1 MFSRWWIFPLALALS
16 AAIAGALVIVFAV
29 VIAYP
34 ALPPLDVITD
44 YQPKVPLR
52 VYSSEGLL
60 IGEFGEERRAV
71 VKIGAVPKQM
81 LEAILAAEDER
92 FYQHGGVDYVGV
104 MRAALSNF
112 VSGGARQ
119 GASTITMQV
128 ARNFFLSKEKTL
140 TRKFNEMLLAFK
152 IEHSLSKDQILEL
165 YINQIY
171 LGQRAYGFAAA
182 AQIYFGKSL
191 DQLSVA
197 EMAMLAGLPKAP
209 SSFNPVVNP
218 KRAKLRQQYV
228 LRRMRELD
236 FISDQQWQ
244 AADRQPLVVKKFVNE
259 FAVKAEHFAEM
270 VRQAL
275 FERYQE
281 DAYTRGFK
289 VYTTL
294 SATHQAAAYAAV
306 RAGVLDY
313 DRRHGYRGAESYVE
327 LGAQPTDEDF
337 EDALQD
343 ESEND
348 DIYPALVLDA
358 SPRAVKV
365 YRKGGET
372 LEITGDGLKFAQ
384 RMLGDKA
391 PANQRVRRGAIVRI
405 QKDEKGQWHVAQLPQ
420 VEAALVSV
428 SPQDG
433 AIRALV
439 GSFDFARNKYN
450 HITQALRQ
458 PGSSFK
464 PFIYSAALEKGFTPA
479 TIINDAPL
487 VFDASQTGSEPWEPH
502 NFDGKFEG
510 PMRMR
515 TALVKSK
522 NLVSVRILQSIT
534 PQYAQDYITRFGFDP
549 KYHPPYL
556 TMALGAG
563 NVTPLQMVGGY
574 AIFAN
579 GGFRVPPYFISRV
592 EDVKGGVVMQAKPE
606 QAGET
611 AQRAIDARNAF
622 IMTSMLGDVVKMG
635 TATRANQ
642 LGRTDL
648 AGKTGT
654 TNEFVDAW
662 FCGYGTGLV
671 AVAWIGFDNPHT
683 LGHNET
689 GAGAALPMWI
699 SYMGKVMKGVEAE
712 PRAVPE
718 GVVQARINP
727 ESGLR
732 DPDGRVSEFFY
743 QEFLPGERDN
753 DAAPAG
759 GAPPPGAPTPA
770 VPATPPGNATGS
782 LKPPDEVRSQLF

>member
-1 MFSRWWIFPLALALS
+1 MTSRWWTLPLALMLS
-16 AAIAGALVIVFAV
+16 AFAAGILVLVFAV
-29 VIAYP
+29 VIIYP
-34 ALPPLDVITD
+34 QLPDLTIITD
-44 YQPKVPLR
+44 YQPRVPLR
-52 VYSSEGLL
+52 VYSAEGLL

-71 VKIGAVPKQM
+71 VKIDAVPKQM
-81 LEAILAAEDER
+81 REAILAAEDER

-104 MRAALSNF
+104 LRAALSNF
-112 VSGGARQ
+112 MSGGARQ

-128 ARNFFLSKEKTL
+128 ARNFFLTKEKTV

-165 YINQIY
+165 YVNQIY

-191 DQLSVA
+191 DQLTIA

-236 FISDQQWQ
+236 FITDEQWQ
-244 AADRQPLVVKKFVNE
+244 AADKQPLAVKKLVND

-270 VRQAL
+270 VRQVM
-275 FERYQE
+275 FERFH
-281 DAYTRGFK
+281 DDVYTRGFR

-294 SATHQAAAYAAV
+294 SATHQNAAYAAV
-306 RAGVLDY
+306 RTGVMDY

-327 LGAQPTDEDF
+327 LGAQPTEEDF

-343 ESEND
+343 ESESD
-348 DIYPALVLDA
+348 DIAPALVLDA

-372 LEITGDGLKFAQ
+372 LEISGDGLKFAQ
-384 RMLGDKA
+384 KMLGDKA
-391 PANQRVRRGAIVRI
+391 PANQRLRRGAIIRI
-405 QKDEKGQWHVAQLPQ
+405 QKDDKSHWLVTQLPQ

-428 SPQDG
+428 TPADG

-450 HITQALRQ
+450 HVTQALRQ

-522 NLVSVRILQSIT
+522 NLVSVRILQAIT
-534 PQYAQDYITRFGFDP
+534 PQYAQDYITRFGFDA

-574 AIFAN
+574 SVFAN
-579 GGFRVPPYFISRV
+579 GGFRVTPHFIVRI
-592 EDVKGGVVMQAKPE
+592 EDLKGNVITQAKPV

-611 AQRAIDARNAF
+611 AERAIDARNAF
-622 IMTSMLGDVVKMG
+622 IMSNMLQDVVKMG
-635 TATRANQ
+635 TATRALQ

-662 FCGYGTGLV
+662 FCGFGSGLV

-689 GAGAALPMWI
+689 GAQAALPMWI
-699 SYMGKVMKGVEAE
+699 SYMGKVLKGVEE
-712 PRAVPE
+712 TPRTVPE
-718 GVVQARINP
+718 GVVQARISP

-732 DPDGRVSEFFY
+732 DPDGRIAEYFY
-743 QEFLPGERDN
+743 QEFLPAEREGET
-753 DAAPAG
+753 APVGAPAG
-759 GAPPPGAPTPA
+759 AP
-770 VPATPPGNATGS
+770 
-782 LKPPDEVRSQLF
+782 KPPEDVKSQLF

>member
-1 MFSRWWIFPLALALS
+1 MFSRWWTFPLALLLS
-16 AAIAGALVIVFAV
+16 AAVAGVLVFVFIVVIV
-29 VIAYP
+29 YP
-34 ALPPLDVITD
+34 TLPSLEVLTD

-52 VYSSEGLL
+52 VYSTEGLL

-71 VKIGAVPKQM
+71 VTIAAVPKAM
-81 LEAILAAEDER
+81 RDAILAAEDER

-104 MRAALSNF
+104 IRAALSNF

-165 YINQIY
+165 YVNQIY
-171 LGQRAYGFAAA
+171 LGQRAYGFAGA
-182 AQIYFGKSL
+182 AQIYFGKAL
-191 DQLSVA
+191 DQLSIA

-228 LRRMRELD
+228 LRRMRELN
-236 FISDQQWQ
+236 FISDEQWQ
-244 AADRQPLVVKKFVNE
+244 TADRQPLTIKKSVNE
-259 FAVKAEHFAEM
+259 FAVRADHFAEM
-270 VRQAL
+270 VRQAMYDR
-275 FERYQE
+275 FRDEI
-281 DAYTRGFK
+281 YTGGFR

-294 SATHQAAAYAAV
+294 SAAHQAAAYAAV
-306 RAGVLDY
+306 RRGVIEY
-313 DRRHGYRGAESYVE
+313 DHRHGYRGVESYVE

-343 ESEND
+343 EAESD
-348 DIYPALVLDA
+348 DIFPALVLDV
-358 SPRAVKV
+358 STRAAKV

-372 LEITGDGLKFAQ
+372 LEISGDGLKFAQ
-384 RMLGDKA
+384 KMLGDKA

-405 QKDEKGQWHVAQLPQ
+405 QKDEKDRWQITQLPQ
-420 VEAALVSV
+420 VEAALVSADPV
-428 SPQDG
+428 DG

-439 GSFDFARNKYN
+439 GSFDFGRNKYN
-450 HITQALRQ
+450 HVTQALRQ

-464 PFIYSAALEKGFTPA
+464 PFIYSSALEKGFTPA
-479 TIINDAPL
+479 TVINDAPL
-487 VFDASQTGSEPWEPH
+487 VFDASQTGSEPWAPR

-522 NLVSVRILQSIT
+522 NLVSVRILQAIT
-534 PQYAQDYITRFGFDP
+534 PQYAQDYIARFGFDP

-563 NVTPLQMVGGY
+563 NVTPLQMVGAYGV
-574 AIFAN
+574 FAN
-579 GGFRVPPYFISRV
+579 GGYRVAPYFITRI
-592 EDVKGGVVMQAKPE
+592 EDVKGNVVMQARAE
-606 QAGET
+606 RAGET
-611 AQRAIDARNAF
+611 AERVIDARNAF

-635 TATRANQ
+635 TAARAMQ
-642 LGRTDL
+642 LGRNDL

-662 FCGYGTGLV
+662 FCGFGTRLV

-689 GAGAALPMWI
+689 GGQAALPMWMQ
-699 SYMGKVMKGVEAE
+699 YMGKVMKGVEEE
-712 PRAVPE
+712 PRSAPE
-718 GVVQARINP
+718 GVVQVRIDA

-732 DPDGRVSEFFY
+732 DPNGRIAEYFY
-743 QEFLPGERDN
+743 QEFLPAERDGESE
-753 DAAPAG
+753 APA
-759 GAPPPGAPTPA
+759 ALPGT
-770 VPATPPGNATGS
+770 V
-782 LKPPDEVRSQLF
+782 KPPEEVKSQLF

>member
-1 MFSRWWIFPLALALS
+1 MFSRWWSFPLALLLS
-16 AAIAGALVIVFAV
+16 AVAAGVLVIVFIV
-29 VIAYP
+29 VIVWP
-34 ALPPLDVITD
+34 TLPDIDVLTN

-71 VKIGAVPKQM
+71 VKIAAVPKEM
-81 LEAILAAEDER
+81 REAILAAEDER

-104 MRAALSNF
+104 IRAALSNF

-128 ARNFFLSKEKTL
+128 ARNFFLSKEKTF

-152 IEHSLSKDQILEL
+152 IEHGLAKDQILEL

-191 DQLSVA
+191 DQLNVA

-236 FISDQQWQ
+236 FISDEQWQ
-244 AADRQPLVVKKFVNE
+244 AADKQVLTVKKYVNE
-259 FAVKAEHFAEM
+259 FAVKADHFAEM
-270 VRQAL
+270 VRQVL
-275 FERYQE
+275 YERFQ
-281 DAYTRGFK
+281 DDIYTRGFK

-294 SATHQAAAYAAV
+294 SATHQNAAYAAV
-306 RAGVLDY
+306 RAGVIDY
-313 DRRHGYRGAESYVE
+313 DHRHGYRGAESYVE
-327 LGAQPTDEDF
+327 LGPQPTDEDF

-343 ESEND
+343 ETESD

-358 SPRAVKV
+358 NVRAVKI

-372 LEITGDGLKFAQ
+372 LEISGEGLKFAQ
-384 RMLGDKA
+384 KMLGDKS
-391 PANQRVRRGAIVRI
+391 PANQRVRRGAVIRI
-405 QKDEKGQWHVAQLPQ
+405 QKDEKGHWQITQLPQ
-420 VEAALVSV
+420 VEAALVSTD
-428 SPQDG
+428 PADG

-450 HITQALRQ
+450 HVTQALRQ
-458 PGSSFK
+458 AGSSFK
-464 PFIYSAALEKGFTPA
+464 PFVYSAALEKGFTPA

-487 VFDASQTGSEPWEPH
+487 VFDASQTGSEPWEPK

-522 NLVSVRILQSIT
+522 NLVSVRILQAIT
-534 PQYAQDYITRFGFDP
+534 PQYAQDYITRFGFEA

-563 NVTPLQMVGGY
+563 NVTPMQMVGAYGV
-574 AIFAN
+574 FAN
-579 GGFRVPPYFISRV
+579 GGYRVPPYFIARV
-592 EDVKGGVVMQAKPE
+592 EDMKGNIVAQARPE
-606 QAGET
+606 RAGES
-611 AQRAIDARNAF
+611 AERAIDARNAF
-622 IMTSMLGDVVKMG
+622 IMTNMLQDVVKMG
-635 TATRANQ
+635 TATRAMQ

-662 FCGYGTGLV
+662 FCGFGSGLV

-689 GAGAALPMWI
+689 GGQAALPMWI
-699 SYMGKVMKGVEAE
+699 SYMGKVMKGVEE
-712 PRAVPE
+712 QPRVVPE
-718 GVVQARINP
+718 AVVQARINP

-732 DPDGRVSEFFY
+732 DPDGRIAEYFY
-743 QEFLPGERDN
+743 QEFLPAERDGEASAPA
-753 DAAPAG
+753 AAP
-759 GAPPPGAPTPA
+759 GA
-770 VPATPPGNATGS
+770 V
-782 LKPPDEVRSQLF
+782 KPPEEVKSQLF